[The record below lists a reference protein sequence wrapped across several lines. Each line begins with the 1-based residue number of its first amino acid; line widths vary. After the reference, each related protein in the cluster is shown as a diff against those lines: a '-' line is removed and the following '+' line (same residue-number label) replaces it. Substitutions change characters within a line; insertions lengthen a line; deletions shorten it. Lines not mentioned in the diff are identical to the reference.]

1 MEFLLKIDH
10 YQKRL
15 ERNLYSITW
24 SHHSHPGHRDTRSHD
39 LVYRTAWTSV
49 ALSLAIQTIIA
60 VIGHTRRAALRSWGL
75 RYRCLCFLRVCR
87 HTVYSVCDL
96 VTISDT
102 IAIRCSLQN
111 FSIDEVENAP
121 HHTNDV
127 Q

>member
-15 ERNLYSITW
+15 VRNLYSITW

-60 VIGHTRRAALRSWGL
+60 VIGPTRIAVLSQLGIAVSLLVFSSGL
-75 RYRCLCFLRVCR
+75 
-87 HTVYSVCDL
+87 
-96 VTISDT
+96 
-102 IAIRCSLQN
+102 
-111 FSIDEVENAP
+111 
-121 HHTNDV
+121 
-127 Q
+127 